1 TTYTGTDRSVYVDP
15 ESDFIKALHS
25 AYVEV
30 SGDTVNGPV
39 KSGGGTYAKAFS
51 NCVAFG
57 TGFPDEE
64 EVAHLADEYATVE
77 NIQRCTEIYVR
88 ALLKLLEF

>member
-1 TTYTGTDRSVYVDP
+1 MGNPPAGNRPY
-15 ESDFIKALHS
+15 LHGVGNRLT
-25 AYVEV
+25 AYEKRKGGRPPFLVIHKDY
-30 SGDTVNGPV
+30 DTP
-39 KSGGGTYAKAFS
+39 
-51 NCVAFG
+51 
-57 TGFPDEE
+57 FPDEE